1 MSLSRGRGFET
12 FITQPAKN
20 IKRFLSLLRLSQLV
34 SHEACGENGRHFGTP
49 IGRGHHVWV
58 Q

>member
-20 IKRFLSLLRLSQLV
+20 IKWFLSLFRPSQPKAQ
-34 SHEACGENGRHFGTP
+34 EAGGEDAGHFGAP
-49 IGRGHHVWV
+49 VGGSHQLWV